1 MQTAALPA
9 ATRPQMSPFVIG
21 IAGASGSGKTRI
33 ASDIKTRFEGCGR
46 TATVVSAD
54 WFYRAPVPASVTD
67 FFKTRGT
74 KGARQVIEQL
84 KTSRSIMRAAAG
96 PSLINALETQLDV
109 ESGAFNWDEPAALD
123 LEALVKAIA
132 TLRRGKIV
140 RVDEFNFRT
149 RQRDLTRQIEPA
161 DMVLVEGLFVLASPE
176 LEALLDYK
184 IFVHASQPTIWARKL
199 ARDAG
204 DDRGGHGESYL
215 RTQFEQAWKMYV
227 LHVAPTRLH
236 PGVQVVDNDDD
247 ACWEALIEAV
257 CREVIR
263 VEQRRRL
270 VLPCIHLGTVVALF
284 GVAIVVARVMR
295 RIR

>member
-1 MQTAALPA
+1 
-9 ATRPQMSPFVIG
+9 
-21 IAGASGSGKTRI
+21 
-33 ASDIKTRFEGCGR
+33 
-46 TATVVSAD
+46 
-54 WFYRAPVPASVTD
+54 
-67 FFKTRGT
+67 
-74 KGARQVIEQL
+74 
-84 KTSRSIMRAAAG
+84 MRAAAG

-204 DDRGGHGESYL
+204 DDR
-215 RTQFEQAWKMYV
+215 A
-227 LHVAPTRLH
+227 
-236 PGVQVVDNDDD
+236 
-247 ACWEALIEAV
+247 ALEIT
-257 CREVIR
+257 ID
-263 VEQRRRL
+263 
-270 VLPCIHLGTVVALF
+270 
-284 GVAIVVARVMR
+284 VARPKFTHTH
-295 RIR
+295 

>member
-1 MQTAALPA
+1 
-9 ATRPQMSPFVIG
+9 MS
-21 IAGASGSGKTRI
+21 
-33 ASDIKTRFEGCGR
+33 
-46 TATVVSAD
+46 
-54 WFYRAPVPASVTD
+54 
-67 FFKTRGT
+67 
-74 KGARQVIEQL
+74 
-84 KTSRSIMRAAAG
+84 AAAG

-109 ESGAFNWDEPAALD
+109 ESGTYNWDEPAALD
-123 LEALVKAIA
+123 LEALVNAIA
-132 TLRRGKIV
+132 MLRRGKIA
-140 RVDEFNFRT
+140 RVDEFNFTT

-161 DMVLVEGLFVLASPE
+161 NLVIVEGLFVLASPE

-184 IFVHASQPTIWARKL
+184 IFVQASQSTTWARKL

-247 ACWEALIEAV
+247 VCWEALIEAT
-257 CREVIR
+257 CSQAIR
-263 VEQRRRL
+263 VEQRRRM
-270 VLPCIHLGTVVALF
+270 VLPCIHLGTIVALV